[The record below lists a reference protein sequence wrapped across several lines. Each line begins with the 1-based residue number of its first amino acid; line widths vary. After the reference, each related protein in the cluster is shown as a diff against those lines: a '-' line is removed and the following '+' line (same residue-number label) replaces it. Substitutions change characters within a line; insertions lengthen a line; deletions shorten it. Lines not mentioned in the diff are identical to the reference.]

1 MVCIHCGHN
10 TQVVN
15 SRHQIRTNNVW
26 RRRQCVNC
34 GATFTTT
41 ESAAYG
47 ASWAVQSSSGAPTP
61 FSRDKLF
68 LSLYRSLQH
77 RKTAVDDAAALTE
90 TVIKKVSASVTNG
103 VIKAGAVTA
112 AAQVALNRFDKA
124 ASIHYQAFH
133 A

>member
-1 MVCIHCGHN
+1 M
-10 TQVVN
+10 
-15 SRHQIRTNNVW
+15 
-26 RRRQCVNC
+26 
-34 GATFTTT
+34 
-41 ESAAYG
+41 
-47 ASWAVQSSSGAPTP
+47 P

-90 TVIKKVSASVTNG
+90 TVIKKVSASVTDG
-103 VIKAGAVTA
+103 VIKASAVTA